1 VYQEWLNTN
10 DKHFVTLF
18 ETEEYSKLMSE
29 VSALQL
35 GLKKKIENQMEKAF
49 SNLPLINRSEMDEL
63 YLTIQGLKSRISMLE
78 NQIDTETSHETIA
91 EVKETKTRK
100 GSKANA

>member
-1 VYQEWLNTN
+1 
-10 DKHFVTLF
+10 
-18 ETEEYSKLMSE
+18 
-29 VSALQL
+29 
-35 GLKKKIENQMEKAF
+35 
-49 SNLPLINRSEMDEL
+49 MDEL